1 MPSRGIPRVG
11 ALNDMSYGV
20 RQFVMTDPGG
30 NMIRI
35 GQPITTEVEP
45 RAPATKTRL
54 EKAFEAASLLLH
66 WKEDPTMA
74 ARVIDDA
81 LDATTDAPAALLAR
95 ARILSADAAHA
106 LGDDARA
113 AARLGEVTTA
123 DLSAADQKAIRDEL
137 DRADDLRLAVS

>member
-1 MPSRGIPRVG
+1 
-11 ALNDMSYGV
+11 MSYGV

-35 GQPITTEVEP
+35 GQPLTAEVEP
-45 RAPATKTRL
+45 REPASKTRL
-54 EKAFEAASLLLH
+54 EKAFEAASLLLYS
-66 WKEDPTMA
+66 KEDPTTA
-74 ARVIDDA
+74 ARVIDGA

-113 AARLGEVTTA
+113 LARLNEVTA
-123 DLSAADQKAIRDEL
+123 AGLSAADQEAIRDDLERAYEL
-137 DRADDLRLAVS
+137 RASLADA